1 MSRPFIEFVHPD
13 DRERTLAQNAQ
24 VRAGAH
30 AQLVSELQA
39 ALRGVKTLREILSIG
54 AYCKKIR
61 GDENDWHSVESY
73 ISRHTTTQFSHGICP
88 SLPGDRVRGAVRG
101 VRARLAT
108 TQLGGYRRYH
118 SRRVL
123 RRAMTAAIGTTTP
136 RSSHDA
142 GGTATYTKAACGL
155 RCPLASSA

>member
-1 MSRPFIEFVHPD
+1 MSRPFIEFMHPD

-39 ALRGVKTLREILSIG
+39 ALRGVKTLREILSIC

-88 SLPGDRVRGAVRG
+88 SCMETEVEAQFEAFERD
-101 VRARLAT
+101 
-108 TQLGGYRRYH
+108 
-118 SRRVL
+118 
-123 RRAMTAAIGTTTP
+123 
-136 RSSHDA
+136 
-142 GGTATYTKAACGL
+142 
-155 RCPLASSA
+155 

>member
-1 MSRPFIEFVHPD
+1 MSLLTGHFRRLNPAWERTLGFTLKELMSRPFIEFMHPD

-73 ISRHTTTQFSHGICP
+73 ISRHTTTQFSHGSCP
-88 SLPGDRVRGAVRG
+88 SCMETEVEAQFEAFERD
-101 VRARLAT
+101 
-108 TQLGGYRRYH
+108 
-118 SRRVL
+118 
-123 RRAMTAAIGTTTP
+123 
-136 RSSHDA
+136 
-142 GGTATYTKAACGL
+142 
-155 RCPLASSA
+155 

>member
-1 MSRPFIEFVHPD
+1 MSLLSGHFRRLNPAWERTLGFTLKELMSRPFIEFMHPD

-30 AQLVSELQA
+30 AQLVSELKA
-39 ALRGVKTLREILSIG
+39 ALREVKTLREILSIC

-88 SLPGDRVRGAVRG
+88 SCMETEVEAHFEAFGRD
-101 VRARLAT
+101 
-108 TQLGGYRRYH
+108 
-118 SRRVL
+118 
-123 RRAMTAAIGTTTP
+123 
-136 RSSHDA
+136 
-142 GGTATYTKAACGL
+142 
-155 RCPLASSA
+155 